1 MPELPEVETIV
12 RGLRAPLIGETI
24 IGVINDWP
32 RHIDRIELPELEARI
47 TGRTIDSINRRGKY
61 LVLALDAGEN
71 LIIHLKM
78 SGQLSVSDG
87 QEPADKHVHTIF
99 LLESGSE
106 LRFRDIR
113 KFGRVYLVHDLEEVL
128 SKLGQ
133 EPLEAGFTPEW
144 LCQALG
150 TRGRVLKP
158 LLLDQTFIAGI
169 GNIYADEALHRAA
182 IRPRRQA
189 NTLTGDE
196 CLALHEAIQTILTT
210 AIRHEGSSIDAAYI
224 KPDGGRGSMQSELRV
239 YGRAGEPCHRCGSMV
254 ERITLAGRGT
264 HYCPACQF

>member
-1 MPELPEVETIV
+1 MPELPEVETVV

-24 IGVINDWP
+24 IGVVNDWP
-32 RHIDRIELPELEARI
+32 RHIDHIDLPELIARI
-47 TGRTIDSINRRGKY
+47 TGRTIKSINRRGKY

-87 QEPADKHVHTIF
+87 LEPADKHVHTIF
-99 LLESGSE
+99 LLENGSE
-106 LRFRDIR
+106 FRFRDIR
-113 KFGRVYLVHDLEEVL
+113 KFGRVYLVHNLEDVL

-133 EPLEAGFTPEW
+133 EPLEAGFTAKW

-150 TRGRVLKP
+150 TRKRVIKP
-158 LLLDQTFIAGI
+158 LLLDQTVIAGI

-182 IRPRRQA
+182 IHPRRQS

-210 AIRHEGSSIDAAYI
+210 AIQHEGSSIDDAYI

-239 YGRAGEPCHRCGSMV
+239 YGRAGEPCLRCGSMV
-254 ERITLAGRGT
+254 ERIALAGRGT
-264 HYCPACQF
+264 HLCPACQF

>member
-12 RGLRAPLIGETI
+12 RGLRAPLIGQTI
-24 IGVINDWP
+24 IGVKNDWP
-32 RHIDRIELPELEARI
+32 SHIDRIDLPELNARI
-47 TGRTIDSINRRGKY
+47 SGRSIEAINRRGKY
-61 LVLALDAGEN
+61 LLLSLDAGET

-113 KFGRVYLVHDLEEVL
+113 KFGRVYLVHNPEEL
-128 SKLGQ
+128 LAKLGK
-133 EPLEAGFTPEW
+133 EPLSAEFTSDW

-150 TRGRVLKP
+150 ARKRILKP

-169 GNIYADEALHRAA
+169 GNIYADESLHRAA
-182 IRPRRQA
+182 IHPRRQSD
-189 NTLTGDE
+189 TLTVSE
-196 CLALHEAIQTILTT
+196 CLALHEAIQTILST

-224 KPDGGRGSMQSELRV
+224 KPDGGRGSMQAELRV
-239 YGRAGEPCHRCGSMV
+239 YGHAGQPCQRCGSMV

-264 HYCPACQF
+264 HFCPACQL